1 MRKKKLDK
9 SIFLLALILILVSAM
24 VVIGYFYL
32 RPDVLTVT
40 MKKGQPVK
48 ILFIFSD
55 KEAVK
60 FMELFLYH
68 PVQKKGGVFHIPENL
83 GTKIEDIDRMD
94 KISILYKPGKIT
106 QLKKKVEQI
115 VDSDIPFYIDL
126 KIGKIS
132 RLIDL
137 LEGIELYIPNPV
149 DTEYKGKRI
158 LLPSG
163 IVFLDGDKVEDYI
176 LYEEVNEEDRDRV
189 WRKQKF
195 IQSLLKRIGDSEIN
209 EFLHQDSSFNHFY
222 NEIETNISKRDLLSF
237 IKEMAEFDSEH
248 MYPARVEGKLYLVED
263 KELLFPHLKGEYLK
277 LNVKQLLE
285 TISSNEI
292 FDEEELTVTLEILNG
307 TEVNGLA
314 GRTAHLYQG
323 YGYEVVT
330 VGNADNHNYAS
341 TIVLDRKGRLDIAE
355 KVAEIIQCERV
366 RTEIKNTEL
375 ESTDITIILG
385 RDFDGTA
392 CKK

>member
-9 SIFLLALILILVSAM
+9 SIFLLAIILILVSGM
-24 VVIGYFYL
+24 VVLGYLYL
-32 RPDVLTVT
+32 RPDILTVT

-55 KEAVK
+55 KDMVR

-68 PVQKKGGVFHIPENL
+68 PGQKKGGVFHIPENL
-83 GTKIEDIDRMD
+83 GTKIEHIDRMD
-94 KISILYKPGKIT
+94 KISVLYKPDKIT
-106 QLKKKVEQI
+106 PLKRKVEQI
-115 VDSDIPFYIDL
+115 ADTDIPFYIDL
-126 KIGKIS
+126 KIGNIS

-137 LEGIELYIPNPV
+137 LEGIELYISNPV
-149 DTEYKGKRI
+149 VTGYKGKKI

-176 LYEEVNEEDRDRV
+176 LYEEVNEEERDKV

-195 IQSLLKRIGDSEIN
+195 LQSLLKRIGEPEVN
-209 EFLHQDSSFNHFY
+209 AFLQHDTAFNRFY
-222 NEIETNISKRDLLSF
+222 HEIETNISKRDFLAF

-248 MYPARVEGKLYLVED
+248 MYPARVEGKLYLIED

-277 LNVKQLLE
+277 LNIKQLLE
-285 TISSNEI
+285 TISSSEV
-292 FDEEELTVTLEILNG
+292 FDNEELNVTLEILNG

-330 VGNADNHNYAS
+330 VGNADHHDYVS

-375 ESTDITIILG
+375 ESTDVTIILG